1 MSRVVAPASS
11 ADYHILGT
19 QAVHSL
25 GEMDDEQN
33 LQGGPSVLD
42 DADKIR
48 ASPIQWGG
56 VDGLSSDERNTLEK
70 FDKMRANRQNF
81 LQESGSTIIDLYLRV
96 LSKSTRVEVLQY
108 IVTVVM
114 DIFIEFGEFSDLI
127 CKRAGSWMPFW
138 NLVRMR
144 STSDHPYIVYQSSRI
159 LSRILATGDIIPADE
174 ATFYV
179 EWLRT
184 LLKSQDNSVVELSL
198 NCLRR
203 ILRRD
208 SYRLLFFV
216 KGVED
221 VRAVLIN
228 KHVTMQLQYLS
239 SVILWVLSFNPI
251 IASKMDIDEQ
261 HVIAAIVATVR
272 TAKKDKII
280 RMSLGALRNLVE
292 QSGHK
297 SVENG
302 FAIRRR
308 YCTLIISLKF
318 LPILQSWIDQ
328 KSLPDED
335 SVADAEFLKTHLEE
349 TYTHMSTFDQYHAEL
364 HSGELSWTPA
374 HRSDQFWGENAP
386 RLNENNYALL
396 KILIQI
402 LKSSDQAEMLAV
414 AAHDVGE
421 YIRYYPRGKSVV
433 ESLGGKTAIMSHM
446 VDHPDA
452 AVRYEALV
460 AIQKIMTHNWE
471 FLGNATK
478 DKPAAKA

>member
-1 MSRVVAPASS
+1 
-11 ADYHILGT
+11 
-19 QAVHSL
+19 
-25 GEMDDEQN
+25 
-33 LQGGPSVLD
+33 
-42 DADKIR
+42 
-48 ASPIQWGG
+48 
-56 VDGLSSDERNTLEK
+56 
-70 FDKMRANRQNF
+70 
-81 LQESGSTIIDLYLRV
+81 
-96 LSKSTRVEVLQY
+96 
-108 IVTVVM
+108 
-114 DIFIEFGEFSDLI
+114 
-127 CKRAGSWMPFW
+127 
-138 NLVRMR
+138 
-144 STSDHPYIVYQSSRI
+144 
-159 LSRILATGDIIPADE
+159 
-174 ATFYV
+174 
-179 EWLRT
+179 
-184 LLKSQDNSVVELSL
+184 LKSEDNSVVELSL
-198 NCLRR
+198 NCLRK

-216 KGVED
+216 KGIED
-221 VRAVLIN
+221 VRNVLIS

-239 SVILWVLSFNPI
+239 AVIFWVLSFNPM
-251 IASKMDIDEQ
+251 IASKMNNDEN
-261 HVIAAIVATVR
+261 HVISAIVSTVR

-280 RMSLGALRNLVE
+280 RMCLGALRNLVE

-297 SVENG
+297 SIPDG
-302 FAIRRR
+302 FTIRRR

-318 LPILQSWIDQ
+318 LPILQAWLDQ
-328 KSLPDED
+328 KTIPDED

-349 TYTHMSTFDQYHAEL
+349 TYTHMSTFDQYHGEL

-386 RLNENNYALL
+386 RLNENNYELL